1 MTRGNQRDIDRAR
14 ANNRHASDRS
24 DKRTEGD
31 PRKKM
36 EDQARALQEKVAKK
50 RAAAEAA
57 AAAGGSTGG
66 SADSGGGSLKKK

>member
-50 RAAAEAA
+50 ELLQRRQPRPAGLAEALLIVVA
-57 AAAGGSTGG
+57 AV
-66 SADSGGGSLKKK
+66 